1 MAATDDLALAQDALN
16 DNRSFSYQ
24 GKIYT
29 PKQIRD
35 QLLGEDGILTK
46 AAQKQIKE
54 EQVTRK
60 LTKQEQN
67 LANRARRQTE
77 TAVSRAE
84 SELRSLENN
93 TNLVRQDFKNNLI
106 SEQEYENH
114 FNRITKVKTDISLMR
129 SGAATGQTVGTSG
142 YQVTP
147 LATGMIDPATGTPTG
162 MAPATATAMSSE
174 GTRFVRIGTGQ
185 GVIPGAAQTGTT
197 VTTTNVAGATGN
209 VVGTGAGTAGA
220 TAGMTPR
227 ERRAA
232 TNWEARVQAEAGEYA
247 YLLDPKFEGV
257 ADLLRKAVSQN
268 WFKSDEGK
276 AQFVQELQAT
286 AYGRNTSKK
295 QQAFDTKSPGEK
307 TALVQAEVDK
317 IRAEYGEIQ
326 LDQTA
331 LEEVATAA
339 ARNGAS
345 DIERGRLVYRAAFKR
360 GAAAPDYTAPVAAR
374 TALGGEDAD
383 RIRTIYRAYGV
394 KADDQQIARIL
405 AQETDP
411 VTGTVMTEDMLRN
424 NLRDLAKV
432 SYQPFADLLDRGLSV
447 ETIFSPYQQI
457 AARVLEKAPDEVSLT
472 NANGVPTEFATALM
486 GEKPMSLT
494 DWITRL
500 KSDERYG
507 WQFTSEAKQKATNLV
522 MDLEKAFGFRA

>member
-1 MAATDDLALAQDALN
+1 MAATDDLALAQDALSN
-16 DNRSFSYQ
+16 NRSFSYQ
-24 GKIYT
+24 GKVYT

-35 QLLGEDGILTK
+35 QLLGENGILTK
-46 AAQKQIKE
+46 AVQEQIKQ
-54 EQVTRK
+54 EQVTRR

-67 LANRARRQTE
+67 LAKRAERQTR
-77 TAVSRAE
+77 TAIDRAE
-84 SELRSLENN
+84 SELNSLRNN
-93 TNLVRQDFKNNLI
+93 TNLIRQDFRNKLI
-106 SEQEYENH
+106 SEQEYEAH
-114 FNRITKVKTDISLMR
+114 FNRITKVSTDISLMR

-147 LATGMIDPATGTPTG
+147 FATGMIDPATGTPTR
-162 MAPATATAMSSE
+162 MASATAAPPSGPQQGPQLSE
-174 GTRFVRIGTGQ
+174 SITFQARNN
-185 GVIPGAAQTGTT
+185 GTT
-197 VTTTNVAGATGN
+197 PPVTTPPV
-209 VVGTGAGTAGA
+209 TAP
-220 TAGMTPR
+220 TTPR
-227 ERRAA
+227 ERRTA

-286 AYGRNTSKK
+286 PYGQNTSKK

-307 TALVQAEVDK
+307 NALVQAEVDK

-326 LDQTA
+326 LDQAA

-360 GAAAPDYTAPVAAR
+360 GAAAPDYTAPIAAR

-405 AQETDP
+405 AQEVDP

-457 AARVLEKAPDEVSLT
+457 AARVLEKTPDEVSLT
-472 NANGVPTEFATALM
+472 NANGLPTEFATALM

-500 KSDERYG
+500 KSDDRYG

>member
-1 MAATDDLALAQDALN
+1 MAASNDLEKLIEDAIATRTFEVEWQGQRLTIEAARKAVAELQKTEKKAAAEEKRKEFDVSAGLSRAQQRLTDATRNFDALKGQKSVTSAQLRAADNAVKTAQAEVDRLSGTTTQTAPTQMPAQDSVA
-16 DNRSFSYQ
+16 RI
-24 GKIYT
+24 G
-29 PKQIRD
+29 
-35 QLLGEDGILTK
+35 
-46 AAQKQIKE
+46 AQ
-54 EQVTRK
+54 
-60 LTKQEQN
+60 
-67 LANRARRQTE
+67 
-77 TAVSRAE
+77 
-84 SELRSLENN
+84 
-93 TNLVRQDFKNNLI
+93 
-106 SEQEYENH
+106 
-114 FNRITKVKTDISLMR
+114 RITPPTVAPISGTPSQAPAP
-129 SGAATGQTVGTSG
+129 SGGGGTS
-142 YQVTP
+142 
-147 LATGMIDPATGTPTG
+147 
-162 MAPATATAMSSE
+162 
-174 GTRFVRIGTGQ
+174 
-185 GVIPGAAQTGTT
+185 
-197 VTTTNVAGATGN
+197 
-209 VVGTGAGTAGA
+209 A

-326 LDQTA
+326 LDQGA

>member
-1 MAATDDLALAQDALN
+1 MAEELGLIEGDKRVNEIVKSIQQINDWIAGGAYIPQKGDPNFVRRGQKVQVPQFSAAYNNLVAQRNELEQERQQVVSQLARRANSYQPPAGPATASVKKEIELRNKYVNASAAATTAPAQTRTAAPTGPQ
-16 DNRSFSYQ
+16 Q
-24 GKIYT
+24 G
-29 PKQIRD
+29 P
-35 QLLGEDGILTK
+35 QL
-46 AAQKQIKE
+46 
-54 EQVTRK
+54 
-60 LTKQEQN
+60 
-67 LANRARRQTE
+67 
-77 TAVSRAE
+77 AE
-84 SELRSLENN
+84 S
-93 TNLVRQDFKNNLI
+93 
-106 SEQEYENH
+106 
-114 FNRITKVKTDISLMR
+114 ITFQARANGD
-129 SGAATGQTVGTSG
+129 QTPAGT
-142 YQVTP
+142 P
-147 LATGMIDPATGTPTG
+147 APATG
-162 MAPATATAMSSE
+162 
-174 GTRFVRIGTGQ
+174 
-185 GVIPGAAQTGTT
+185 
-197 VTTTNVAGATGN
+197 AG
-209 VVGTGAGTAGA
+209 AGA

-227 ERRAA
+227 ERRTA

-247 YLLDPKFEGV
+247 YLLDPKYEGV
-257 ADLLRKAVSQN
+257 PELLRKAIEKN
-268 WFKSDEGK
+268 YFKTDEGK
-276 AQFVQELQAT
+276 AQFLQEFAAT
-286 AYGRNTSKK
+286 PYGRNTSKK
-295 QQAFDTKSPGEK
+295 QIAFDTKSPGDK
-307 TALVQAEVDK
+307 AALVQTEIDK

-326 LDQTA
+326 LDQAA

-457 AARVLEKAPDEVSLT
+457 AARVLEKSTDEVSLT
-472 NANGVPTEFATALM
+472 DANGVPTEFATALM

-494 DWITRL
+494 DWITKL
-500 KSDERYG
+500 KSDDRYG